1 MQAAIRASSAPTA
14 RKTHRHVTAFGAKV
28 PQEIEELRDFELPEW
43 IIPAQ
48 LENTDSA
55 GHTPEPVVIA
65 EEQPEMN
72 GAALI

>member
-1 MQAAIRASSAPTA
+1 MQAAIRASSAPMA

-48 LENTDSA
+48 LEYTDSA
-55 GHTPEPVVIA
+55 GHTPEPVIIA

-72 GAALI
+72 GAAPI